1 MLGLIIGNVEVQFS
15 VRECCIICTGVRAI
29 RSRRL
34 NGEGVTGCWSNYEIS
49 HLCFLLFLI
58 SGVPENH
65 RSVFV
70 EEDFSV
76 VESLAFVGQRVG
88 LILLA
93 CESMDNRV
101 RKTRRRRHHG
111 RKLSQ
116 ERLRP
121 MRRLELPSPYAVWR
135 DRLFHTTQKPHRINR
150 GLPLNQIPIIKQR

>member
-1 MLGLIIGNVEVQFS
+1 MLYHLYRCSSDKVSSFKWRGCYRLLVQLYHTRNQPF
-15 VRECCIICTGVRAI
+15 V
-29 RSRRL
+29 L
-34 NGEGVTGCWSNYEIS
+34 
-49 HLCFLLFLI
+49 FLLFWI

-135 DRLFHTTQKPHRINR
+135 DRLFHTPQKPHRINR
-150 GLPLNQIPIIKQR
+150 GLPLNKIPIIKQG

>member
-1 MLGLIIGNVEVQFS
+1 MLYHLYRCSSDKVSSFKRRGCYRLLVQLTKS
-15 VRECCIICTGVRAI
+15 AICAF
-29 RSRRL
+29 
-34 NGEGVTGCWSNYEIS
+34 Y
-49 HLCFLLFLI
+49 FFLI

-76 VESLAFVGQRVG
+76 VEFLAGVGQRVG
-88 LILLA
+88 LILVA